1 MRSGF
6 SARSRAM
13 AGSAVLRIVPSS
25 DCMKKAIATT
35 QGSQRA
41 VLASRG
47 ARFGMG
53 SLLLGGYV
61 SAIMRYPSLLF
72 PLEVRLN
79 PTASRA
85 RQPGNPAAPGDR
97 QRRFAG
103 LQVEQMPG
111 MFGDGKAAA
120 AYVLLEQS
128 GLGGRGVF
136 VQRAVEE
143 VHR

>member
-61 SAIMRYPSLLF
+61 LAIMRYPSLLF

-85 RQPGNPAAPGDR
+85 LQPGNPAAPGGPPAPLRGTPGRANARYVRRR
-97 QRRFAG
+97 QSCCGRRIAG
-103 LQVEQMPG
+103 TVGP
-111 MFGDGKAAA
+111 
-120 AYVLLEQS
+120 
-128 GLGGRGVF
+128 RWPGVF
-136 VQRAVEE
+136 VQRAVE
-143 VHR
+143 